1 MDFDYSQRCWFFILE
16 KSNKIELLREKL
28 ITTGGQMGGFYQAL
42 THQEVETIHQKAF
55 DILEEVGVGFE
66 DGLEALEMLDQA
78 GCTIDTQTHKVF
90 IPRDLVTKMVSQ
102 APGEFTLFSRDGKNN
117 LFIGKD
123 RVYAGTGGTTV
134 NILDLKTGKQRG
146 TLLKDQYSITK
157 LVDTLDNI
165 HFYQSAVAPLDIPVE
180 RYDPNILFTAMMGT
194 TKHIMFGCSF
204 CSGLEE
210 AFKIA
215 SLVAGGDEI
224 LRAKPIFSTTACVII
239 SPLKFCSQSVAKI
252 QQAAKLGIPTSITS
266 APMSG
271 STAPMTMAGTLL
283 QSHAEV
289 MAGIT
294 VHQLTMPGAPVLYGA
309 LPGRADM
316 ISMGY
321 RGGAIECGMMQ
332 AAQHQLSQHID
343 VPNYASSGLSD
354 SKIPDAQAGWEK
366 AFSTLLAVMGGNN
379 YIHHAAGMLE
389 SMNAVAFEQYIIDD
403 EIIGASCKLLKG
415 ICIDEEHLAFD
426 AIKQVGPGGHYLMS
440 PHTLKHMRSEYFE
453 GNGISHT
460 GNRNTWEKE
469 GCHDT
474 WQRANEMAKSIV
486 YNDDIPKINEDIEA
500 KIRDQF
506 DIAFS
511 H

>member
-1 MDFDYSQRCWFFILE
+1 MTINER
-16 KSNKIELLREKL
+16 
-28 ITTGGQMGGFYQAL
+28 MGGLYQPL
-42 THQEVETIHQKAF
+42 TDQEIETIHQKSF
-55 DILEEVGVGFE
+55 DILEQIGIGYE
-66 DGLEALEMLDQA
+66 DDLEALEMLYNEGCRIDQK
-78 GCTIDTQTHKVF
+78 THKIF
-90 IPRDLVTKMVSQ
+90 MPSDLVLKMINK

-117 LFIGKD
+117 LFIGKN

-134 NILDLKTGKQRG
+134 NILDLKTGERRG
-146 TLLKDQYSITK
+146 TRLDDQYKITK

-165 HFYQSAVAPLDIPVE
+165 HFYQSAVAPLDLPLE
-180 RYDPNILFTAMMGT
+180 RYDPNILFAAMMGT
-194 TKHIMFGCSF
+194 TKHIMFGCNSS
-204 CSGLEE
+204 SGLEE

-215 SLVAGGDEI
+215 SIVVGGDNT
-224 LRAKPIFSTTACVII
+224 LRARPIFSIAACAII

-252 QQAAKLGIPTSITS
+252 RQAAKLGIPTTISS

-283 QSHAEV
+283 QSHAEEL
-289 MAGIT
+289 AGIT
-294 VHQLTMPGAPVLYGA
+294 VHQLTVPGAPVLYGA

-316 ISMGY
+316 KSMGY

-332 AAQHQLSQHID
+332 AAQHQLAQRID
-343 VPNYASSGLSD
+343 IPNYASSGLSD

-366 AFSTLLAVMGGNN
+366 SFSTLLAIMSGNN

-415 ICIDEEHLAFD
+415 ISVDDEHLAFET
-426 AIKQVGPGGHYLMS
+426 IKQVGPGGHYLMS

-460 GNRNTWEKE
+460 GNRSTWEKE
-469 GCHDT
+469 GSPDT
-474 WQRANEMAKSIV
+474 WQRANEMAKSVV
-486 YNDDIPKINEDIEA
+486 YSDEMPKISKEIELT
-500 KIRDQF
+500 IRDKF
-506 DIAFS
+506 DIALDIGYDAT
-511 H
+511 